1 MKTKSICKLLFVF
14 GSMALISSCS
24 DDEKD
29 VVVEEQEL
37 SQTEVKTILES
48 DTYAKS
54 FDNIISSVYNNEG
67 SSGKTDECY
76 VAEYSDTGFT
86 IEFDNCTVEGTSN
99 VTGTLTAVYTSTG
112 DEIAYTATWTDF
124 NFGGTLLNGTRSY
137 SISSETDNSISFSAT
152 SDFSATLA
160 NGSII
165 KEKGTKEIGI
175 TFGSSLE
182 TSIYTLDGSWTVTA
196 DGLTY
201 VVAVDDT
208 IEGNLA
214 CSYLN
219 KGSMTVEK
227 SGLIVDVDFG
237 DGECDDIATV
247 QYPNGDTEEVSL
259 RD

>member
-1 MKTKSICKLLFVF
+1 MKAKSICKLLFVF
-14 GSMALISSCS
+14 GSMALITSCS
-24 DDEKD
+24 DDDKD

-48 DTYAKS
+48 DSYAKS
-54 FDNIISSVYNNEG
+54 FDNIISSVYQNEG
-67 SSGKTDECY
+67 NSGKTDECY

-99 VTGTLTAVYTSTG
+99 VTGTLSAVYTSTG
-112 DEIAYTATWTDF
+112 DTISYTATWTDF
-124 NFGGTLLNGTRSY
+124 NFGGIILNGTRSY
-137 SISSETDNSISFSAT
+137 TMGSETDNSITFSAT
-152 SDFSATLA
+152 SDFSATLG

-165 KEKGTKEIGI
+165 TEKGTKEIGI

-201 VVAVDDT
+201 VVTVDDT

-219 KGSMTVEK
+219 EGSMTVEK
-227 SGLIVDVDFG
+227 SGLLVAVDFG
-237 DGECDDIATV
+237 DGECDDMATV
-247 QYPNGDTEEVSL
+247 EYPNGDTEEISL